1 MNLKLM
7 YITNNADIAKIAE
20 KSGVDW
26 IFIDLEINGKE
37 ERQGHLDTVISRHCV
52 DDVKKIKN
60 VLNKSKLLVR
70 VNPIYEG
77 SKSEIDRVI
86 DDGADI
92 VMLPFFKS
100 KEEVASFVAYVER
113 RVKTMLLLE
122 TPEAAESID
131 DILSVD
137 GIDYIHIGLN
147 DLHLGYHMK
156 FMFELLADGTVE
168 KLCNKIK
175 DNGNS
180 YGFGGIAQL
189 GQGDLPA
196 EYVIAEHHRL
206 GSSMAILSRSFCNVD
221 KIKSLKEAEE
231 VFNRGVSEIR
241 EYERKLR
248 DKSME
253 FFEENRHI
261 AINIIN
267 TIIDTRVKSDEKV
280 AADRSV
286 QI

>member
-1 MNLKLM
+1 MGVIMDLKLM
-7 YITNNADIAKIAE
+7 YITNDPEIAKIAE

-37 ERQGHLDTVISRHCV
+37 KRQGHLDTVISHHHM
-52 DDVKKIKN
+52 DDVKTIKD
-60 VLNKSKLLVR
+60 VLSTSELLVR
-70 VNPIYEG
+70 VNPIFEG
-77 SKSEIDRVI
+77 SKTEIDRVI
-86 DDGADI
+86 YDGADI

-100 KEEVASFVAYVER
+100 KEEVASFVDYVEG

-122 TPEAAESID
+122 TPQAAESID
-131 DILSVD
+131 DILSVN

-147 DLHLGYHMK
+147 DLHLGYGMK

-196 EYVIAEHHRL
+196 EYIVAEHHRL

-221 KIKSLKEAEE
+221 KIKSLEEAQE
-231 VFNRGVSEIR
+231 VFDRGVSEIR

-248 DKSME
+248 EKSKD
-253 FFEENRHI
+253 FFEKNRHI
-261 AINIIN
+261 AINKIN
-267 TIIDTRVKSDEKV
+267 LIRDSRV
-280 AADRSV
+280 
-286 QI
+286 

>member
-1 MNLKLM
+1 MALKLM
-7 YITNNADIAKIAE
+7 YITNNTDIAKIAE
-20 KSGVDW
+20 NSGVDW

-37 ERQGHLDTVISRHCV
+37 ERQGHLDTVISRHHI
-52 DDVKKIKN
+52 DDVKKIKE
-60 VLNKSKLLVR
+60 VLNTSKLLVR
-70 VNPIYEG
+70 VNPIFEG
-77 SKSEIDRVI
+77 SKAEIDRVI

-100 KEEVASFVAYVER
+100 REEVSEFSDYVGG

-147 DLHLGYHMK
+147 DLHLGYGMK

-175 DNGNS
+175 DRGIP

-189 GQGDLPA
+189 GHGELPA

-206 GSSMAILSRSFCNVD
+206 GSLMAILSRSFCNVN
-221 KIKSLKEAEE
+221 KIKGIEEAQE
-231 VFNRGVSEIR
+231 VFNRGVFEIR
-241 EYERKLR
+241 EYEGKLK
-248 DKSME
+248 DKSKE
-253 FFEENRHI
+253 FFEENKATVRS
-261 AINIIN
+261 IIN
-267 TIIDTRVKSDEKV
+267 LIKNSR
-280 AADRSV
+280 
-286 QI
+286 

>member
-37 ERQGHLDTVISRHCV
+37 ERQGHLDTVISHHHM

-60 VLNKSKLLVR
+60 VLNTSKLLVR
-70 VNPIYEG
+70 VNPIFEG

-86 DDGADI
+86 NDGADI

-100 KEEVASFVAYVER
+100 KEEVASFVAFVEG

-122 TPEAAESID
+122 TPEAAENID

-137 GIDYIHIGLN
+137 GIDYFHIGLN
-147 DLHLGYHMK
+147 DLHLGYGMK

-168 KLCNKIK
+168 KLCNKIRDK
-175 DNGNS
+175 GNS

-206 GSSMAILSRSFCNVD
+206 GSSMAILSRSFCNVN
-221 KIKSLKEAEE
+221 KIKSLEDAQE
-231 VFNRGVSEIR
+231 VFDRGVSEIR

-248 DKSME
+248 DKSKK

-261 AINIIN
+261 AINKIN
-267 TIIDTRVKSDEKV
+267 LISDSRV
-280 AADRSV
+280 
-286 QI
+286 